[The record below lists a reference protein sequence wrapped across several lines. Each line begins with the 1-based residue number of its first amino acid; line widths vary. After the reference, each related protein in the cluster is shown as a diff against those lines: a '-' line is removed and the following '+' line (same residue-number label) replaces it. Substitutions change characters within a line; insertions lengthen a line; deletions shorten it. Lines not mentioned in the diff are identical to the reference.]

1 MKTYYWIALLAL
13 ARVVWGQAQAPI
25 EWGQARWLGIGNASD
40 YRPAVLLGDTI
51 VFTSLQPDQHYN
63 RFRPGTIYSHDNC
76 LTFSPWQL
84 FDTTYYHNF
93 YCNLSGSATAIYAYG
108 YGEGSQPSDDVLWS
122 FQSLDGGVSWQ
133 AGTPAIDGFRIASML
148 TVGPQVIRIDVNFPP
163 GQYYR
168 KRAAI
173 SSDNGVTWQEN
184 IVVGNDDLVCPRP
197 ASLAATHDHFIVV
210 AGDTGSTSSERSL
223 VAAISDRSG
232 QVWTPFSLLP
242 DQPLTRT
249 SLQYSIAGDTASET
263 AIVAALEGYGWYER
277 NLYICR
283 TTNGGQTWEPPYF
296 LTTGRPL
303 NGDYAAPE
311 IFCRGKLWGVLW
323 EDYWNPDSTQ
333 WGIYLSFSANH
344 GKHWYPPSPQGEDF
358 PSMFYSG
365 GQFVGD
371 ELRLYWSDWG
381 DIGWDYLTATGMLTA
396 DVLPPQVQSLSIPPD
411 TVRVDQVLSFAA
423 EAVDQDTLSEVRL
436 VLRWGND
443 STRIPMT
450 RGEDQHYQAT
460 FTVPEEDYYSYRIE
474 AEDFWENVG
483 CDPDTGWAVFVT
495 DGWNGARESSISL
508 PASFSLLAYPNPF
521 NATTTLSFSLSHT
534 SPVSLSVFNL
544 LGQAVYQADLGRLN
558 AGEHRH
564 LFDARD
570 LPSGVYLVRVQ
581 VGDLSQMRKMVL
593 LK

>member
-1 MKTYYWIALLAL
+1 MKTFCLIALLAI
-13 ARVVWGQAQAPI
+13 AGVVWGQAQAPI
-25 EWGQARWLGIGNASD
+25 EWGQARWLGIGRALT

-51 VFTSLQPDQHYN
+51 VFAGSQPDQHYN

-76 LTFSPWQL
+76 LTFSQWHL
-84 FDTTYYHNF
+84 FDTTYYHSSF
-93 YCNLSGSATAIYAYG
+93 YLSGSATAIYAYG
-108 YGEGSQPSDDVLWS
+108 YGEGNQPSDDVLWS

-133 AGTPAIDGFRIASML
+133 AGTPPIDSFRIASML

-184 IVVGNDDLVCPRP
+184 IVVGNDDLVVPLP
-197 ASLAATHDHFIVV
+197 ASLAATHDHFILV
-210 AGDTGSTSSERSL
+210 AIDPNAITGERSV

-303 NGDYAAPE
+303 DGDYAAPE

-323 EDYWNPDSTQ
+323 ENYWSPDSTQ

-358 PSMFYSG
+358 PFMTYSG

-371 ELRLYWSDWG
+371 ELRLYWSGWG
-381 DIGWDYLTATGMLTA
+381 DEGWDYLTATGMLTA
-396 DVLPPQVQSLSIPPD
+396 DTLSPQVQSLTVLPD
-411 TVRVDQVLSFAA
+411 TVRVNQVLSFVA
-423 EAVDQDTLSEVRL
+423 EAADQDTLSEVRL

-443 STRIPMT
+443 STHIPMT
-450 RGEDQHYQAT
+450 LGEEQHYQAT
-460 FTVPEEDYYSYRIE
+460 FTVPEEGYYSYRIE
-474 AEDFWENVG
+474 AEDFWENV
-483 CDPDTGWAVFVT
+483 CSDPDAGWAAFVT
-495 DGWNGARESSISL
+495 DGWNGAIEDVILHPS
-508 PASFSLLAYPNPF
+508 SFSLSTYPNPF
-521 NATTTLSFSLSHT
+521 NATTTLSFSLPHT
-534 SPVSLSVFNL
+534 SPVSLTVFNL
-544 LGQAVYQADLGRLN
+544 LGQAVYQADLGMLN

-564 LFDARD
+564 LFDANE
-570 LPSGVYLVRVQ
+570 LTSGVYVARVQ
-581 VGDLSQMRKMVL
+581 AGERSQMRKMVL
-593 LK
+593 LR